1 MRREMLGAEG
11 PKSMRESGNT
21 QPLEVR
27 FRAALGEEPE
37 VELKLL

>member
-1 MRREMLGAEG
+1 
-11 PKSMRESGNT
+11 MRESENT

-37 VELKLL
+37 VELTLL